1 MSTEEPLGEVLWTL
15 AGLRGQTASDL
26 AQTGWDDPE
35 EVRRRMN
42 GRMGALVEGA
52 LTAEL
57 GGTSALDRFGL
68 RVRVAPLDLKAD
80 GTGLTQGERVV
91 FQQVDYHSTVGIDRW
106 SENPQLRQLAAGLL
120 LVWYLRDIA
129 EEAARPVL
137 WSDLWVPTVE
147 QGRQMQ
153 RDYEQI
159 AAMIRNGEHLDST
172 GEVLATCP
180 RHGGGWDIT
189 SPADSDPGSQDTHHP
204 TLEVA
209 EQRAWQVK
217 RRAVEDILRDS
228 LCAHLGGADLEV
240 SGLLGVIGRDPQAGL
255 EQFLGRST
263 SPR

>member
-1 MSTEEPLGEVLWTL
+1 MSSEVPLGEVLWTL
-15 AGLRGQTASDL
+15 AGLRGQTASEL
-26 AQTGWDDPE
+26 AQTAWDDPE

-42 GRMGALVEGA
+42 GRMGALVEAA

-80 GTGLTQGERVV
+80 GTRLTQGERVV

-106 SENPQLRQLAAGLL
+106 SENPQLRQLAAGVLF
-120 LVWYLRDIA
+120 VWYLRDIA

-147 QGRQMQ
+147 QEQQMQ
-153 RDYEQI
+153 RDYQQI
-159 AAMIRNGEHLDST
+159 ADMVRNGEHLDST
-172 GEVLATCP
+172 GELLATCP
-180 RHGGGWDIT
+180 RHGGGWDT
-189 SPADSDPGSQDTHHP
+189 ATPANSDPGSQDSQHP
-204 TLEVA
+204 TLGVA

-240 SGLLGVIGRDPQAGL
+240 SELLGVIGCDPHAGL
-255 EQFLGRST
+255 DPFLDRSE
-263 SPR
+263 SLW